1 MSPEKKVN
9 LAQLGF
15 GTQIPSAEPDWFA
28 AQNHEAKTIP
38 ASGSKRIHWRCNLSG
53 LLSNHRWIPLWAL
66 GGSVGL
72 QVSFFLAPVNDSL
85 IKSHGGV
92 TYSQSYLLKD
102 CRALSSVVT
111 LDSDLQESFNAALLG
126 GTALRYQT
134 KTIEPV
140 WSYLAN
146 SSVSGNFDV
155 AKLCNTFYVHPGSEE
170 TLQYSLQ
177 LGTKRIPD
185 NDSIGFSEAW
195 WRLLNCVGISG
206 SLAHSTGITYA
217 DYASSSFCIGIS
229 CEKLPHLASTGENL
243 SNTSTIF
250 LRIKGWVTTAAD
262 LPSRCLL
269 IPEYDQILEIRDT
282 TVELFS

>member
-1 MSPEKKVN
+1 
-9 LAQLGF
+9 
-15 GTQIPSAEPDWFA
+15 
-28 AQNHEAKTIP
+28 
-38 ASGSKRIHWRCNLSG
+38 
-53 LLSNHRWIPLWAL
+53 
-66 GGSVGL
+66 
-72 QVSFFLAPVNDSL
+72 
-85 IKSHGGV
+85 
-92 TYSQSYLLKD
+92 
-102 CRALSSVVT
+102 

-155 AKLCNTFYVHPGSEE
+155 PCSRNYTRLSSIFATFCKEPPADGSGKAKLCNTFYVHPGSEE

-250 LRIKGWVTTAAD
+250 LRIKGWGTTAAD

>member
-1 MSPEKKVN
+1 
-9 LAQLGF
+9 
-15 GTQIPSAEPDWFA
+15 
-28 AQNHEAKTIP
+28 
-38 ASGSKRIHWRCNLSG
+38 
-53 LLSNHRWIPLWAL
+53 
-66 GGSVGL
+66 
-72 QVSFFLAPVNDSL
+72 VNDSL

-155 AKLCNTFYVHPGSEE
+155 PCSRNYTRLSSIFATFCKEPPADGSGKAKLCNTFYVHPGSEE

-250 LRIKGWVTTAAD
+250 LRIKGWGTTAAD